1 MFLGYNTNGLAH
13 HDLFDAVALLADI
26 GYRGVAITID
36 HNALPPGDCPNF
48 RVSENGTV
56 PLSDG
61 ETGQRIVRLRTLLE
75 KLGMRSVIET
85 GARFLLDPRVK
96 HEPTLLSESARRRI
110 DFYKYA
116 VDCAAEL
123 GSDCVSLWSGAG
135 TGPFFGQKADSAD
148 RSQTENMDLSPSVAT
163 YQQARPGKG
172 TEVVVG
178 NSFTNPSDLL
188 RQPPPS
194 PSHRQQ
200 AMDRLVEGLR
210 EVLDYAAT
218 KNVLIAFEPEPGM
231 FIDTMSAFE
240 ELLGRI
246 DAPNLRLT
254 LDIGHLQCQGELPIP
269 EVIRR
274 WASRLVNVHIEDM
287 RRGVH
292 EHLMFGEGEIDFPP
306 VLRALAEVGY
316 PGGVYVELSRH
327 SHEGPMAAMQ
337 AFKWMESFG
346 AVGRRIGGD
355 DFH

>member
-13 HDLFDAVALLADI
+13 HDLFDAVALLAEI

-36 HNALPPGDCPNF
+36 HNALPPGG
-48 RVSENGTV
+48 RYA
-56 PLSDG
+56 
-61 ETGQRIVRLRTLLE
+61 GQRIVRLRSLLE

-96 HEPTLLSESARRRI
+96 HEPTLLSESPRRRI

-123 GSDCVSLWSGAG
+123 GSDCVSLWSGVG
-135 TGPFFGQKADSAD
+135 TGPFFGQKANSA
-148 RSQTENMDLSPSVAT
+148 SKTQAENMDLSPSVT
-163 YQQARPGKG
+163 PIDRDD
-172 TEVVVG
+172 
-178 NSFTNPSDLL
+178 SS

-210 EVLDYAAT
+210 EVLEYAAT
-218 KNVLIAFEPEPGM
+218 KDVLVGFEPEPGM
-231 FIDTMSAFE
+231 FIDTMPAFE

-246 DAPNLRLT
+246 DAPNLRVT
-254 LDIGHLQCQGELPIP
+254 LDIGHLQCQGELPISD
-269 EVIRR
+269 VIRR
-274 WASRLVNVHIEDM
+274 WAPRLANVHIEDM

-306 VLRALAEVGY
+306 VLQALAEVGY
-316 PGGVYVELSRH
+316 TGGVYVELSRH
-327 SHEGPMAAMQ
+327 SHEGPMAAAQ
-337 AFKWMESFG
+337 AFKWMES
-346 AVGRRIGGD
+346 VWNNWED
-355 DFH
+355 QEH